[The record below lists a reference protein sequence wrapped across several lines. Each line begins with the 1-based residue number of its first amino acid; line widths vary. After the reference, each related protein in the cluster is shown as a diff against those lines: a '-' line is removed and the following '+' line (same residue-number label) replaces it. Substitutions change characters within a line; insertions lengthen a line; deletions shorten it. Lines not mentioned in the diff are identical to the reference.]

1 MSCRVVVLIS
11 GRGSNMGVL
20 IDAVR
25 EGRLDAELVRVISNR
40 ANAAGLE
47 RAADANIDTA
57 VINHRSFSE
66 RALFD
71 QALAREIDDARPD
84 LVVLAG
90 FMRIFT
96 AGFVEHFRGRMIN
109 IHPALLPRYPGLH
122 THERV
127 LEAGDAVHGASVHFV
142 TEEVDGGPVIVEA
155 ELSVAAGETV
165 ETLGAQV
172 LTMEHRIYP
181 TAVHWFA
188 NGRLELADEGVRLDG
203 ELLGERGV
211 VFRQQGETLTRTEG
225 PDSADLLVSKT
236 GPDLV

>member
-25 EGRLDAELVRVISNR
+25 EGRLEAELVRVISNR
-40 ANAAGLE
+40 ASAAGLE
-47 RAADANIDTA
+47 RAADAEIDTA

-96 AGFVEHFRGRMIN
+96 AAFVEHFRGRMIN

-127 LEAGDAVHGASVHFV
+127 LEAGDEVHGASAHFV

-155 ELSVAAGETV
+155 ELSVTKDDTADKLNAR
-165 ETLGAQV
+165 V
-172 LTMEHRIYP
+172 LRWEHHLLP
-181 TAVHWFA
+181 SAVHWFA
-188 NGRLELADEGVRLDG
+188 NGRLELADNGVHLDG

-211 VFRQQGETLTRTEG
+211 VFELQGETLTRMEG
-225 PDSADLLVSKT
+225 PASADLLV
-236 GPDLV
+236 

>member
-1 MSCRVVVLIS
+1 VVLIS

-25 EGRLDAELVRVISNR
+25 ERRLDAELVRVISNR

-127 LEAGDAVHGASVHFV
+127 LEAGDREHGASVHFV
-142 TEEVDGGPVIVEA
+142 TEEVDGGPPIVEA
-155 ELSVAAGETV
+155 ELSVTKDDTAD
-165 ETLGAQV
+165 TLNARV
-172 LTMEHRIYP
+172 LRFEHRLLP

-188 NGRLELADEGVRLDG
+188 NGRLELADNGVHLDG

-211 VFRQQGETLTRTEG
+211 VFRQDGETLRRISG
-225 PDSADLLVSKT
+225 PATADFLI
-236 GPDLV
+236 

>member
-25 EGRLDAELVRVISNR
+25 ERRLDAELVRVISNR

-127 LEAGDAVHGASVHFV
+127 LEAGDREHGASVHFV
-142 TEEVDGGPVIVEA
+142 TEEVDGGPPIVEA
-155 ELSVAAGETV
+155 ELSVTKDDTAD
-165 ETLGAQV
+165 TLNARV
-172 LTMEHRIYP
+172 LRLEHRLLP

-188 NGRLELADEGVRLDG
+188 NGRLELADNGVHLDG

-211 VFRQQGETLTRTEG
+211 VFGQDGEMLRRI
-225 PDSADLLVSKT
+225 T
-236 GPDLV
+236 GPATAGVTPSTTIS